1 MLTFIIQGRYAQDA
15 MRGMIASPE
24 DRAAAAGAMMEKAG
38 GRLVAFYLT
47 FGSYDFLCVC
57 EAPNEE
63 TMAAVQAAVR
73 AGGGVVEQTT
83 TLAIPGGRMKDVLGR
98 AGELGKSFKSAG
110 QP

>member
-1 MLTFIIQGRYAQDA
+1 MLTFIIQGRYAQEA
-15 MRGMIASPE
+15 MQGMVASPE
-24 DRAAAAGAMMEKAG
+24 DRAEAAGAMMANAG

-47 FGSYDFLCVC
+47 FGPYDFLCVC

-63 TMAAVQAAVR
+63 MMAAVQAAVR
-73 AGGGVVEQTT
+73 AGGGVIEQTI
-83 TLAIPGGRMKDVLGR
+83 TLAIPSGRMKDILGR

>member
-1 MLTFIIQGRYAQDA
+1 
-15 MRGMIASPE
+15 
-24 DRAAAAGAMMEKAG
+24 MMANAG

-57 EAPNEE
+57 KAPNEA

-73 AGGGVVEQTT
+73 AGGGVIEQTT
-83 TLAIPGGRMKDVLGR
+83 TLAIPSERMKDVLGR

-110 QP
+110 KP